1 MFFDHFPIEYSQLCS
16 EKLYWISRFEIA
28 RMVIVVKNDNSQRG
42 RTLSFRIIQRQET
55 LME

>member
-1 MFFDHFPIEYSQLCS
+1 MFFDQFPIEYSQLCS
-16 EKLYWISRFEIA
+16 EKLDWISRFEIA
-28 RMVIVVKNDNSQRG
+28 RVVIVVKNDNSQRG